1 MSTEII
7 KCTCKG
13 TQASEYQDKVYGQY
27 MRVVN
32 ADQKGTIG
40 TCTICGG

>member
-1 MSTEII
+1 MATEVI

-13 TQASEYQDKVYGQY
+13 TQASEHQDKIYGSY

-32 ADQKGTIG
+32 ADQKGNIG
-40 TCTICGG
+40 TYTVCGG